1 MAFEQL
7 KERQSNV
14 WGSAPFEN
22 VADSIAD
29 VHEAVVEAAG
39 ELEGRRLLDVACG
52 TGELS
57 AIAARR
63 GADVVGVDFAPVLVE
78 TAQRQFPH
86 IDFRV
91 GDAEN
96 LDFDDAS
103 FDVVTS
109 TFGAMFAPDQ
119 ERAAGELARVTRPG
133 GTLVMAN
140 WTPEGAIGEMFR
152 LTARFAPPPPE
163 GAGVPVEWG
172 RPEGAEELLG
182 DAFDLR
188 TEKRFSTFE
197 AESGEA
203 AWQLFVAS
211 FGPVK
216 TLAAS
221 LDDDRREE
229 FHRAWVDM
237 FEQDYRVGDKIVNP
251 REYLLVTGT
260 RR

>member
-39 ELEGRRLLDVACG
+39 ELDGRRLLDVASG

-78 TAQRQFPH
+78 TAQRQFPD

-96 LDFDDAS
+96 LDFEDAS

-172 RPEGAEELLG
+172 RLERAEELLG

-251 REYLLVTGT
+251 REYLLVSGT

>member
-29 VHEAVVEAAG
+29 VHAAVVAAAG
-39 ELEGRRLLDVACG
+39 AVEGCRFLDVACG

-57 AIAARR
+57 AIAAGK

-78 TAQRQFPH
+78 TAQRQFPG
-86 IDFRV
+86 IDFCV
-91 GDAEN
+91 GDAES
-96 LDFDDAS
+96 LEFEDAS
-103 FDVVTS
+103 FDTVTS

-119 ERAAGELARVTRPG
+119 ERTAGELARVTRPG
-133 GTLVMAN
+133 GRLVMAN

-152 LTARFAPPPPE
+152 LTASFAPPPPE

-172 RPEGAEELLG
+172 RPERVEELLD
-182 DAFDLR
+182 DAFELE
-188 TEKRFSTFE
+188 TERRISTIE
-197 AESGEA
+197 TESGEEM
-203 AWQLFVAS
+203 WQLFVDN

-216 TLAAS
+216 TLAGT
-221 LDDDRREE
+221 LDDEKREE
-229 FHRAWVDM
+229 FHRAWVEM
-237 FEQDYRVGDKIVNP
+237 FEGSYREGDRIVHP
-251 REYLLVTGT
+251 REYLLVTGN
-260 RR
+260 RK